1 MKTELEIVKEGYRA
15 DVAETLA
22 AIGGKITEEMLLRQ
36 AVSVARK
43 QADYV
48 AEAVR
53 MGLMLEAK
61 FAAVCRA
68 NRDKGK
74 QNLRNVGVDTRV
86 HTDVNGNRAG
96 NGERTRF
103 TANGHACPF
112 ADDENK
118 ERNEKNVPESFPAY
132 CERVFGAGTERNMR
146 RYRWLGRRY
155 LRAATEALQ
164 TQSSELAKALQA
176 EESFDA
182 EAVMLAVASGNA
194 GGLTLRNWIAGR
206 SLSQLITV
214 LRQADAEACREEAE
228 ERARENAKAA
238 LKAEEEES
246 GPVPDDAPED
256 PDAEWKQMNL
266 PLEIRAAKQEVARAF
281 EKLDAASGIAPKPA
295 LFKLWTDY
303 RNALAAKVRAADAK
317 LALLK
322 N

>member
-1 MKTELEIVKEGYRA
+1 MKTELEIADDGYRA

-22 AIGGKITEEMLLRQ
+22 AIGGKLTDGMLAEQ
-36 AVSVARK
+36 AANVAKK
-43 QADYV
+43 QAGYV

-68 NRDKGK
+68 NR
-74 QNLRNVGVDTRV
+74 
-86 HTDVNGNRAG
+86 AG
-96 NGERTRF
+96 NGFQPTRTDTCVHSCGDGR
-103 TANGHACPF
+103 NGM
-112 ADDENK
+112 
-118 ERNEKNVPESFPAY
+118 NEKNVPESFPAY

-206 SLSQLITV
+206 SLSQLITD

-228 ERARENAKAA
+228 ERAREN
-238 LKAEEEES
+238 
-246 GPVPDDAPED
+246 
-256 PDAEWKQMNL
+256 
-266 PLEIRAAKQEVARAF
+266 
-281 EKLDAASGIAPKPA
+281 
-295 LFKLWTDY
+295 
-303 RNALAAKVRAADAK
+303 VRRR
-317 LALLK
+317 
-322 N
+322 